1 MADVLIIGA
10 GPVGLFMAAL
20 LLQDGM
26 DVQILEQR
34 SAPEP
39 HSRAIGIHPPALAAL
54 AGTGVADALVAE
66 GVPIRRGVALAGGKC
81 LAQMSFA
88 GVSDRF
94 PFILSLPQGRTEALL
109 ERRVNALDGG
119 ALHRGVRLIQLSDDG
134 ARVTVEAVSGS
145 GTVRYSAP
153 LVIAA
158 DGVRSTVR
166 ALQGAALRV
175 KDYPD
180 SYLMG
185 DFADNTGFGP
195 DAALFLAGAGIVE
208 SFPLPGQRRRWVVR
222 LGAEDAGSLT
232 TGDST
237 AGDSTSGASPVGGSA
252 AGSQGGDA
260 RWLMRCVRERTG
272 IEIDAGTN
280 SMLSRFGVRARLARR
295 MVTGRVVMIGDAA
308 HEVSPIGG
316 QGMNLGWLDAAALAP
331 IAAAAVRGQEVEGAL
346 RIFERTRLRA
356 AVKATRQAEINMALG
371 RPLPDRLLAA
381 RNRAIGGV
389 AAVPPV
395 NALIARRFTMH

>member
-1 MADVLIIGA
+1 VADVLIIGA

-34 SAPEP
+34 NAPEP

-54 AGTGVADALVAE
+54 AGTGVAEALVAE
-66 GVPIRRGVALAGGKC
+66 GVSIRRGVALAGGKC

-109 ERRVNALDGG
+109 ERRVNELDIG
-119 ALHRGVRLIQLSDDG
+119 ALHRGVRLTRLSDDG
-134 ARVTVEAVSGS
+134 ARVTVEAESGS
-145 GTVRYSAP
+145 ALLRYTAP

-166 ALQGAALRV
+166 ALRGVAVRV
-175 KDYPD
+175 KEYPD

-195 DAALFLAGAGIVE
+195 DAALFLAAAGIVE

-222 LGAEDAGSLT
+222 LGAGDLPTGNLT
-232 TGDST
+232 TGNLTT
-237 AGDSTSGASPVGGSA
+237 AGGPAGGDSA
-252 AGSQGGDA
+252 ASGQGGDA
-260 RWLMRCVRERTG
+260 GWLVRCVRERTG
-272 IEIDAGTN
+272 LGLDVGTN
-280 SMLSRFGVRARLARR
+280 SMLSRFGVRTRLARR
-295 MVTGRVVMIGDAA
+295 MVTGRVLMIGDAA

-331 IAAAAVRGQEVEGAL
+331 IVSAAVRGQKVEAAL
-346 RIFERTRLRA
+346 RTFERTRLRA
-356 AVKATRQAEINMALG
+356 AARATRQAEINMALG
-371 RPLPDRLLAA
+371 RPLPDRLLAV

-389 AAVPPV
+389 ASVPALNAV
-395 NALIARRFTMH
+395 IARRFTMH